1 MGIRRSTGKNKK
13 NKRPAAAASVQRDDT
28 RRKGQADAASRRRDT
43 K

>member
-13 NKRPAAAASVQRDDT
+13 NKRPAAAAGVLREDT
-28 RRKGQADAASRRRDT
+28 RRKADAARRLRDT